1 MDENGKQIV
10 HVTGVNH
17 NTCTGILLETEMN
30 MQYIFFQH
38 VQKMKHEGIFVSA
51 T

>member
-1 MDENGKQIV
+1 MDENGKNIE

-30 MQYIFFQH
+30 MQYFFFR
-38 VQKMKHEGIFVSA
+38 KMKQEGIFV
-51 T
+51 